1 MLDNIIQLHRQG
13 QLDQAEAGYRKHL
26 KGAPE
31 DHRAQFLLAMLLEA
45 RGQREEALGLLNS
58 AVSLAPDQSEYL
70 VALGQIQVMG
80 GHFAAA
86 QASLAAAIKLNP
98 NAGPAYLM
106 LARLAWREGRLD
118 EAQRQLNLAL
128 RAGPEAPEA
137 LLLAGNL
144 ALERGEHEE
153 AVRLLSPLAQKYPKD
168 PAIQASLG
176 QAFLAGGMLA
186 FAEKCLRNAVE
197 MAPEAVFARV
207 VLADALMRQD
217 QFDDA
222 RDLLE
227 KAVSDEPDNHGA
239 RVRLGDACRA
249 LGDFPA
255 AAQAYAPL
263 ADVLA
268 THPEFVAAHADALMR
283 TGHID
288 EARQRVDALL
298 SVNPQAAVAWQAR
311 AQVERLAGDASALR
325 AVATRWRE
333 SLPED
338 PVAIETLALL
348 DEETHPAQAEA
359 LADQVLQ
366 AQPLAVAARLLKTRA
381 QVRRGEIDA
390 AGAAL
395 EQSLAAASLTSA
407 QGVLHGT
414 LGAVC
419 HRQGRYDQAVEHW
432 RSVHRLSG
440 GALPVPTLSRVEKLP
455 AHAEAAG
462 EAGPGE
468 LQPVFLIAPP
478 GCGGEQ
484 AAGLLQDLGL
494 PLLSDRFFAP
504 LKRRH
509 GFVEYESG
517 AWHPDPDADQ
527 VESFAACYRQAM
539 ARAGVEGGRRYVD
552 WLPGFDG
559 VWLPT
564 LLRAFPG
571 ARLVIALRDRRD
583 ALLHWLATGSFY
595 PTPLVSLYDNALWL
609 SAAFDHA
616 EHAAAAP
623 GAVRLDIDAIA
634 AGQALPSA
642 LLALAGCADEPS
654 RTHLQG
660 AAPRAAGGGLP
671 LDFAAGVWQ
680 HYSEPLAGP
689 FQAVQTPAS

>member
-26 KGAPE
+26 KTLPE
-31 DHRAQFLLAMLLEA
+31 DHRAQFLLAMLLDA
-45 RGQREEALGLLNS
+45 RGQRDEALGLLNS
-58 AVSLAPDQSEYL
+58 AVSLAPDQAEYL
-70 VALGQIQVMG
+70 VALGQIQVTS

-118 EAQRQLNLAL
+118 EAARQLKLAL
-128 RAGPEAPEA
+128 RASPEAPEA

-153 AVRLLSPLAQKYPKD
+153 ALRLLSPLAQKYPKD

-176 QAFLAGGMLA
+176 QAFLSGGMLA

-197 MAPEAVFARV
+197 MAPDAVFARV
-207 VLADALMRQD
+207 ALAEALMRQD
-217 QFDDA
+217 QFKEA
-222 RDLLE
+222 RDLLD
-227 KAVSDEPDNHGA
+227 KATRDDPDNHGA
-239 RVRLGDACRA
+239 RVRLGDVCRA
-249 LGDFPA
+249 LGDFVA

-263 ADVLA
+263 ADALA
-268 THPEFVAAHADALMR
+268 THPEFVAAHADALAH
-283 TGHID
+283 TGRFE
-288 EARQRVDALL
+288 EARQRLDALL
-298 SVNPQAAVAWQAR
+298 SVNPQAAPAWQAR
-311 AQVERLAGDASALR
+311 AQVERLAADTSALR
-325 AVATRWRE
+325 AIGTRWCE
-333 SLPED
+333 ALPQD
-338 PVAIETLALL
+338 PAALETLALL
-348 DEETHPAQAEA
+348 DEEARPAEAEA
-359 LADQVLQ
+359 LADQVLK

-381 QVRRGEIDA
+381 QVRRGELDA

-395 EQSLAAASLTSA
+395 EQSLAAASMTSV

-419 HRQGRYDQAVEHW
+419 HRRGRYDQAVEHW
-432 RSVHRLSG
+432 QRVHRLSG
-440 GALPVPTLSRVEKLP
+440 GALPLPVLSRVEKLP
-455 AHAEAAG
+455 AHVEAAG
-462 EAGPGE
+462 EAAPGE

-484 AAGLLQDLGL
+484 AAGVLQDLGL

-504 LKRRH
+504 LQRRH

-527 VESFAACYRQAM
+527 VEAFAACYRQAM
-539 ARAGVEGGRRYVD
+539 ARAGVDGGRRYVD
-552 WLPGFDG
+552 WLPGFDS

-564 LLRAFPG
+564 LMRAFPG
-571 ARLVIALRDRRD
+571 ARLVVALRDRRD
-583 ALLHWLATGSFY
+583 ALMHWLATGSFH
-595 PTPLVSLYDNALWL
+595 PTPLVNVYDSALWL

-623 GAVRLDIDAIA
+623 GAVRLDIDAIV
-634 AGQALPSA
+634 AGDALPPA
-642 LLALAGCADEPS
+642 LLALAGCTDEPP
-654 RTHLQG
+654 RTHLHS

-671 LDFAAGVWQ
+671 LDFEAGVWQ
-680 HYSEPLAGP
+680 HYSEPLAAP